1 MTKMMITNTPMTT
14 PIIPLFMSTS
24 PRRQP
29 NPQTQPLNGIVSNFD
44 QA

>member
-24 PRRQP
+24 LPTPTESADSATERDRQ
-29 NPQTQPLNGIVSNFD
+29 QL
-44 QA
+44 